1 MTSAWQRLRYS
12 HPAFRFALVGGSGFI
27 VDVTVFL
34 LLFEVM
40 KIDLLAARSL
50 AFILAA
56 TSNWWL
62 NRAFTFVGTHT
73 SGSKSRQWL
82 RFIISSSLSA
92 VPNLG
97 VFWLLVRLL
106 PESLASILLAM
117 IAGILVGYWCNY
129 QLAKSWVFNPAR
141 SATAAL
147 GPDRHQ

>member
-1 MTSAWQRLRYS
+1 MTSVWQLLRYS

-40 KIDLLAARSL
+40 KLDLLAARAL
-50 AFILAA
+50 AFVVAA

-62 NRAFTFVGTHT
+62 NRAFTFVGTPT
-73 SGSKSRQWL
+73 SSSKSKQWL
-82 RFIISSSLSA
+82 RFIISASLSA

-97 VFWLLVRLL
+97 IFWLLAGLL

-129 QLAKSWVFNPAR
+129 QLAKSWVFRP
-141 SATAAL
+141 TTKAL
-147 GPDRHQ
+147 GPDRRQ